1 MANKLKLGDLKAP
14 KISKKNI
21 EEIKVVGGRVVETVK
36 SVLHEGNIRRLY
48 IKQKG
53 KTIIEIPFTM
63 AAVGVFMAPILAA
76 VGAIAALVSE
86 CTIGVEH
93 LD

>member
-1 MANKLKLGDLKAP
+1 MANKIKMP
-14 KISKKNI
+14 KIKPPKIKKKDI
-21 EEIKVVGGRVVETVK
+21 EEIKVVGGKVVETVK
-36 SVLHEGNIRRLY
+36 SILHEGNVRRLY
-48 IKQKG
+48 IKHKN

-93 LD
+93 TD

>member
-1 MANKLKLGDLKAP
+1 MSGKLKIP
-14 KISKKNI
+14 KIKKLNKKEV
-21 EEIKVVGGRVVETVK
+21 EEIKVAGGKVVETVK
-36 SVLHEGNIRRLY
+36 NILREGNIRRLY
-48 IKQKG
+48 IKHKG

-63 AAVGVFMAPILAA
+63 AAIGIFLAPILAA

-93 LD
+93 KE